1 MRLQGE
7 GMVESHPNKGVIVRP
22 VTLQNTKA
30 MFESMALI
38 EMGIVDIAVERDC
51 TLFLEKMEAANQEA
65 RKAVLADDVFGLVE
79 ANHEFHMHFARCSR
93 NEFLIRAVKDIRTE
107 AKRLSYLSYDNVI
120 DPRHPLETHYESVV
134 GEHERIIKG
143 LAQRNVTQVK
153 QLIGKHIQTFR
164 NRIVVFMTS

>member
-1 MRLQGE
+1 M
-7 GMVESHPNKGVIVRP
+7 
-22 VTLQNTKA
+22 
-30 MFESMALI
+30 
-38 EMGIVDIAVERDC
+38 
-51 TLFLEKMEAANQEA
+51 
-65 RKAVLADDVFGLVE
+65 E